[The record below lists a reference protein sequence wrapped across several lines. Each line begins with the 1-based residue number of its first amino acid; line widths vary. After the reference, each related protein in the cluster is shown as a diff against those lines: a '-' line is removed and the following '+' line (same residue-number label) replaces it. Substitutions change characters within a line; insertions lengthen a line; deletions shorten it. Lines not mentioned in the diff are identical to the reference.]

1 MITIAGEEGSLVS
14 EELLMLILVF
24 ESRENG
30 SGRMDQCKQD
40 PICPVKCGAPMGS
53 EVKTETKAG

>member
-1 MITIAGEEGSLVS
+1 
-14 EELLMLILVF
+14 MLILMF